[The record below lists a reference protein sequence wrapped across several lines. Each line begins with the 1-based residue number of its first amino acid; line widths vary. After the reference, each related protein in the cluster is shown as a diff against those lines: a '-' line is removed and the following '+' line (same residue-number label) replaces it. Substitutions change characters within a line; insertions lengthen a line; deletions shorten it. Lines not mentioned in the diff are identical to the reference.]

1 MSEQMTIAPSAFG
14 ACPHEIATAQ
24 MSERSTKSLCDVLGK
39 EMWTNCRE
47 WGVCT
52 LVGKPW

>member
-1 MSEQMTIAPSAFG
+1 MTIAPSAFG

-24 MSERSTKSLCDVLGK
+24 MSERSTKSLCDVTGK
-39 EMWTNCRE
+39 ETWTNCRE

-52 LVGKPW
+52 LRGDAK